1 MTGTFV
7 TASKLVLSIFFLGL
21 FSACQ
26 TTSHKNFEQ
35 VRVGMDKPT
44 ILDLVGGPQRSGRIM
59 GRDRW
64 IYHFRSA
71 TEGDQIREIHFESGR
86 AVYVGGRVAPNTP
99 AEDQDRINEKVVRE
113 EAARDDEDRAA
124 WEKEVG
130 LLKLPERGKSQ
141 KKDDLDLRLRD
152 SMYGTTDYHKS
163 AREKNKVAPVFEPVQ

>member
-1 MTGTFV
+1 MTRSFV
-7 TASKLVLSIFFLGL
+7 TATKLALAVC
-21 FSACQ
+21 FSALLISCQ

-44 ILDLVGGPQRSGRIM
+44 ILDLVGGPQRAGRIM

-64 IYHFRSA
+64 IYSFRSA

-99 AEDQDRINEKVVRE
+99 AEDQDRMNEKVVRE
-113 EAARDDEDRAA
+113 EAARDDEDRAH

-130 LLKLPERGKSQ
+130 LLKLPERGKSP

-152 SMYGTTDYHKS
+152 SMYGTSDYQKA
-163 AREKNKVAPVFEPVQ
+163 AREKHKVAPVFEPVQ